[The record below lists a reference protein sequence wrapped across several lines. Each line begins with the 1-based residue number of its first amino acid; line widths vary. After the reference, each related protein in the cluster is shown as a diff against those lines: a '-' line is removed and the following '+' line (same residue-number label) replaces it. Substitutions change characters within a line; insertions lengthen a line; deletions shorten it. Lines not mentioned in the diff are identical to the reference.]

1 MTKLGGLLGLKATGE
16 SRATQP
22 GDDNVIG
29 VDEELFSPAGQI
41 GEENEVVRNLLLD
54 AEFRIGELDAI
65 KSTFGKLV
73 DPINKA
79 LRQVEVEKA
88 EKISLQTILNNTRTA
103 HGKIRTE
110 LAGAEKKIAGY
121 ETEAARL
128 KQELAAAQQTLRA
141 LEGIKTEQAVEI
153 ASQRARL
160 LDLERRLQQEILQK
174 DSMRDEARRFGER
187 LAAADKRIVQ
197 LEGETEAAR
206 QKIVLSEKERASL
219 QSSLDLSHEEI
230 ARVSRRLV
238 EAEKAFASTHA
249 RLLQTE
255 AGLAEA
261 NGERARFAAALDD
274 ANERHRAELTTH
286 QARHETLRIRAS
298 ATEKLLEEA
307 RQSMTERADEIRAF
321 DRRFVEASLVRN
333 TLESKLGEIERAN
346 AERDAQLQEL
356 EQVRNALIERNV
368 ALTKAVTARESE
380 LSRAEEKALA
390 LNDQVGLLENQ
401 LQSAQ
406 LTAEQQI
413 ESLTAELQREK
424 LERSMAE
431 GALETGRKD
440 FARLLREITALQG
453 RREQKGEESL
463 PLPKYNNAA

>member
-1 MTKLGGLLGLKATGE
+1 MTKFGGLLGLKATGE

-29 VDEELFSPAGQI
+29 VDEELFSPAGQM
-41 GEENEVVRNLLLD
+41 GEENEAVRNLLLD

-88 EKISLQTILNNTRTA
+88 EKISLQTILNNTRAA

-121 ETEAARL
+121 ETETARL

-141 LEGIKTEQAVEI
+141 LDGIKTEQAVEV

-174 DSMRDEARRFGER
+174 DAMRDEARRFGER
-187 LAAADKRIVQ
+187 LATADKRIVQ

-274 ANERHRAELTTH
+274 ANERHRADLTTH
-286 QARHETLRIRAS
+286 QARYETLRIRAS
-298 ATEKLLEEA
+298 ATEKLLDEA

-321 DRRFVEASLVRN
+321 DRRFVEASIVRN

-401 LQSAQ
+401 LQSSQ

-453 RREQKGEESL
+453 RREQKGEEPL

>member
-1 MTKLGGLLGLKATGE
+1 MSKLGGLLGLKANGE
-16 SRATQP
+16 SRAQA
-22 GDDNVIG
+22 GDNVIG
-29 VDEELFSPAGQI
+29 VDEELFSPAGQM
-41 GEENEVVRNLLLD
+41 GEENEAVRNLLLD

-79 LRQVEVEKA
+79 LRQVEIEKA
-88 EKISLQTILNNTRTA
+88 ERLSLQTILNNTRTA

-110 LAGAEKKIAGY
+110 LANAEKKIAAF
-121 ETEAARL
+121 ETETTRL
-128 KQELAAAQQTLRA
+128 KEDLSAAQQILRA
-141 LEGIKTEQAVEI
+141 TEGVKAEQSVEI
-153 ASQRARL
+153 ASQRTKL
-160 LDLERRLQQEILQK
+160 LDLERRLQQEVLQK
-174 DSMRDEARRFGER
+174 DAMRDEARRFAER
-187 LAAADKRIVQ
+187 VASADKRIVQ
-197 LEGETEAAR
+197 LESETEAAR
-206 QKIVLSEKERASL
+206 QKVVLSEKERSSL

-274 ANERHRAELTTH
+274 ANERHRAELTSH
-286 QARHETLRIRAS
+286 NARYETLRTRAT

-307 RQSMTERADEIRAF
+307 RQSMTDRAGELRTF
-321 DRRFVEASLVRN
+321 DRRLVEASLIRN
-333 TLESKLGEIERAN
+333 TLEGKLGDIERAHS
-346 AERDAQLQEL
+346 EREAQLQEL
-356 EQVRNALIERNV
+356 EQIRNVLIERNV
-368 ALTKAVTARESE
+368 ALTKQITAREAE
-380 LSRAEEKALA
+380 LNRTEEKALS
-390 LNDQVGLLENQ
+390 LNDQIGLLENQ

-406 LTAEQQI
+406 MSAEQQI
-413 ESLTAELQREK
+413 ETLTSQLQREK

-440 FARLLREITALQG
+440 FSRLLREITALQA
-453 RREQKGEESL
+453 RREANGEDPL
-463 PLPKYNNAA
+463 PLPQYVNAA